1 VEGTDIAT
9 LAPGVQ
15 EPGVAIVARDPSLL
29 RRLARALDSAGIATG
44 GRATG
49 LEELVALGPEVDTV
63 VLYDNRDGAA
73 VVDMVREARAA
84 LPDQLLIVVWP
95 ASDVGDARRLLR
107 AGTVGLV
114 SESELEA
121 TLGATVRAVRAG
133 LICVPS
139 PLRAPLQSE
148 ALSMRE
154 KQILGMVVMGFT
166 NADIA
171 AELYVAESTVKSHL
185 SSAYTKLGV
194 SSRREAR
201 ALILDPTQG
210 LGPGIFAIAVGTGAA
225 PSGMVGAES
234 RSRRSGVAPEADGST
249 TSGADGTRPP
259 GGPSPGLR
267 YARAAPSHGHVG
279 RAGSGS
285 AVRKRARRRSR

>member
-1 VEGTDIAT
+1 MEGAEIAT

-29 RRLARALDSAGIATG
+29 RRLAWALDSAGITIRR
-44 GRATG
+44 RAVDLQG
-49 LEELVALGPEVDTV
+49 LVASGPDVDTV
-63 VLYDNRDGAA
+63 VLHDDRDGAA
-73 VVDMVREARAA
+73 VVGMVREVREA
-84 LPDQLLIVVWP
+84 LPRQLLIVVRP
-95 ASDVGDARRLLR
+95 ASDVGDARRVLR

-133 LICVPS
+133 LICVPR
-139 PLRAPLQSE
+139 PLRAPVESD

-194 SSRREAR
+194 RSRREAT
-201 ALILDPTQG
+201 ALISDPTQG
-210 LGPGIFAIAVGTGAA
+210 LGPGIFAIAVGTAA
-225 PSGMVGAES
+225 TWSSILGAES
-234 RSRRSGVAPEADGST
+234 RSCRSSVALEADGST
-249 TSGADGTRPP
+249 TSDAEGTSPP
-259 GGPSPGLR
+259 GGPSPGPPPP
-267 YARAAPSHGHVG
+267 YARAAPGH
-279 RAGSGS
+279 AGKADSGP
-285 AVRKRARRRSR
+285 AVRKRARRSR